1 MILLFLGWGMDAM
14 PFRSLMKP
22 GYDIVALYDYTDD
35 DAPPCM
41 PPGSY
46 GEVVVVAWSFGVRAA
61 ADFMRSASMP
71 VTRTIAVNG
80 TESHVDDSAGIP
92 RRIFDATM
100 ASLSEASIE
109 KFRRRMFRSM
119 DDYKDFGAVAPGR
132 GFESLK
138 EELEVFARVAPAAVQ
153 AEWSM
158 AVIGGRDLIF
168 PPDAQ
173 RHAWRD
179 VHVEEFTDMPHF
191 ADLQMIL
198 DRFVVDKELVATRFA
213 GASHTY
219 DANAAVQ
226 SEAAAWLWRRVK
238 DTAGLPDAP
247 VAVLEVGA
255 GSGMLTRR
263 YLPELNLKSLEIWD
277 LAAPPLCP
285 LPACARTVICDA
297 ESRIDAVAPGSLDFM
312 LSSSTVQW
320 FHAPEKFLR
329 KAAVTLRPGGVMAL
343 TYYAQG
349 TCRELAV
356 AGGVSLAYPC
366 HARMLEALAG
376 SGLEIVYEDTA
387 PVVARFD
394 SPREALRHLK
404 TTGVNALGRNS
415 RAGAAAIGLVRHY
428 PLDDDG
434 KAPLT
439 FVKACIIAVKK

>member
-1 MILLFLGWGMDAM
+1 
-14 PFRSLMKP
+14 
-22 GYDIVALYDYTDD
+22 
-35 DAPPCM
+35 
-41 PPGSY
+41 
-46 GEVVVVAWSFGVRAA
+46 
-61 ADFMRSASMP
+61 
-71 VTRTIAVNG
+71 
-80 TESHVDDSAGIP
+80 
-92 RRIFDATM
+92 M

-219 DANAAVQ
+219 DANAEVQ
-226 SEAAAWLWRRVK
+226 SETAAWLWRRVK

-277 LAAPPLCP
+277 LAAPPVCP
-285 LPACARTVICDA
+285 LPAL
-297 ESRIDAVAPGSLDFM
+297 SLI
-312 LSSSTVQW
+312 
-320 FHAPEKFLR
+320 H
-329 KAAVTLRPGGVMAL
+329 
-343 TYYAQG
+343 
-349 TCRELAV
+349 
-356 AGGVSLAYPC
+356 
-366 HARMLEALAG
+366 
-376 SGLEIVYEDTA
+376 I
-387 PVVARFD
+387 
-394 SPREALRHLK
+394 
-404 TTGVNALGRNS
+404 
-415 RAGAAAIGLVRHY
+415 
-428 PLDDDG
+428 
-434 KAPLT
+434 
-439 FVKACIIAVKK
+439 